1 VRRIGEGLERQALER
16 LDQCRAHP
24 RHAAEHGPQAE
35 PAPPGNG
42 PRVEAVRVG
51 HALEPPDAAAVTSR
65 DQPEAAQRFLVAAQQ
80 VHQHVMD
87 GPAVLRARAT
97 DLTLGQPRD
106 HRQRGGTRVRHAA
119 HGLTAPSREGGGRPG
134 SHGSHRSFL
143 SGGTPR
149 TTARLRLPIIVP
161 SHATPDRLG
170 RNFRAAFTRTDEE
183 RSMRT
188 YHDIQL
194 ADHTITTRELH
205 GEDIV
210 KAGRFL
216 IARTLLDLGAATVD
230 PLSPSNPLIFSAG
243 PFAGTSFSN
252 ANRTSVGC
260 KSPLTGGI
268 KEANGGG
275 SFGYALGQLKI
286 AGFTLHG
293 ASPDWVVIH
302 FKKDGTVDFDEATP
316 YLGKGNFEAHDLL
329 LKRYGKKVAIG
340 LCGPVGEYQGL
351 IAGIAFSDK
360 DGRPARLAARGGV
373 GAVMGSK
380 KVKAVVV
387 DLDKVPPFSEP
398 KKVNAAIKDYS
409 KLLLADG
416 VVKNFYQPLGT
427 MGMADV
433 QNQMGGLPVN
443 NFSLGQQVNISTGE
457 KFKMGGSYIA
467 ELNTSR
473 GGEQTHA
480 CMPGCVIQCS
490 NVYVDAAGKEVVSP
504 VEYETLGLLGT
515 NCGLT
520 DPDDLA
526 QLNHVCND
534 LGVDTIETGAMLAVL
549 MEAGLGRFG
558 DPTFMAACLRE
569 IHDGTE
575 KGRVWAQGTARVGEH
590 YQVRRVPVIK
600 KQAISAYDPRVV
612 EATGI
617 AMMATAQGAD
627 HTAGN
632 LPRLKTR
639 EMDLGTMI
647 EQSLVAQT
655 NTAATDSL
663 GLCIFGR
670 SVTEPNIE
678 FIVNA
683 INAACGTSL
692 TPDFFSGLGR
702 ETLRLERE
710 FNRRAGFTAK
720 DDELP
725 EFFYT
730 EALPPTNHVARF
742 HGADV
747 HDMYERLPA

>member
-1 VRRIGEGLERQALER
+1 MRKYHEIR
-16 LDQCRAHP
+16 LD
-24 RHAAEHGPQAE
+24 
-35 PAPPGNG
+35 
-42 PRVEAVRVG
+42 
-51 HALEPPDAAAVTSR
+51 
-65 DQPEAAQRFLVAAQQ
+65 DQ
-80 VHQHVMD
+80 
-87 GPAVLRARAT
+87 
-97 DLTLGQPRD
+97 
-106 HRQRGGTRVRHAA
+106 
-119 HGLTAPSREGGGRPG
+119 
-134 SHGSHRSFL
+134 
-143 SGGTPR
+143 
-149 TTARLRLPIIVP
+149 
-161 SHATPDRLG
+161 
-170 RNFRAAFTRTDEE
+170 
-183 RSMRT
+183 
-188 YHDIQL
+188 
-194 ADHTITTRELH
+194 TISTRELL

-210 KAGRFL
+210 RAGRYL
-216 IARTLLDLGAATVD
+216 IAKTLLERGAATAD
-230 PLSPSNPLIFSAG
+230 PLSPQNPLIFSAG

-275 SFGYALGQLKI
+275 SFGYAVGQQRI
-286 AGFTLHG
+286 AGFTLNG
-293 ASPDWVVIH
+293 ASRDWVIIH
-302 FKKDGTVDFDEATP
+302 FKKDGTIAFDDATP
-316 YLGKGNFEAHDLL
+316 FLGKGNFEANDLL
-329 LKRYGKKVAIG
+329 LKRYGKKVAVG

-380 KVKAVVV
+380 KVKAIVV
-387 DLDKVPPFSEP
+387 DLDRIPPFSEP
-398 KKVNAAIKDYS
+398 KKVTAAIKDYS

-416 VVKNFYQPLGT
+416 IVKNFYQAIGT

-433 QNQMGGLPVN
+433 QNQMGGLPVR
-443 NFSLGQQVNISTGE
+443 NFSAGQQVNISTGE
-457 KFKMGGSYIA
+457 KFKMGGTYIS
-467 ELNTSR
+467 ELNKSR
-473 GGEQTHA
+473 GGEHTHA

-490 NVYVDAAGKEVVSP
+490 NVYADASGKEVVSP

-534 LGVDTIETGAMLAVL
+534 LGVDTIEAGAMLAVL
-549 MEAGLGRFG
+549 MEAGLGSFG
-558 DPTFMAACLRE
+558 DPKFMADCLVEVRQ
-569 IHDGTE
+569 GTE

-590 YQVRRVPVIK
+590 FKVGRVPVIK

-639 EMDLGTMI
+639 EMDLSSMI

-683 INAACGTSL
+683 LNAACGTSL
-692 TPDFFSGLGR
+692 TKDFFAALGR

-710 FNRRAGFTAK
+710 FNRQAGFTAK
-720 DDELP
+720 DDDLP

-742 HGADV
+742 RGADV
-747 HDMYERLPA
+747 HAMYERLPA

>member
-1 VRRIGEGLERQALER
+1 
-16 LDQCRAHP
+16 
-24 RHAAEHGPQAE
+24 
-35 PAPPGNG
+35 
-42 PRVEAVRVG
+42 
-51 HALEPPDAAAVTSR
+51 
-65 DQPEAAQRFLVAAQQ
+65 
-80 VHQHVMD
+80 
-87 GPAVLRARAT
+87 
-97 DLTLGQPRD
+97 
-106 HRQRGGTRVRHAA
+106 
-119 HGLTAPSREGGGRPG
+119 
-134 SHGSHRSFL
+134 
-143 SGGTPR
+143 
-149 TTARLRLPIIVP
+149 
-161 SHATPDRLG
+161 
-170 RNFRAAFTRTDEE
+170 
-183 RSMRT
+183 MRT
-188 YHDIQL
+188 YYDVQL
-194 ADHTITTRELH
+194 GDHTINTRELH
-205 GEDIV
+205 GEDIAR
-210 KAGRFL
+210 AGRYL
-216 IARTLLDLGAATVD
+216 IAKTLLDLGAATVD
-230 PLSPSNPLIFSAG
+230 PLSPQNPLIFSAG

-275 SFGYALGQLKI
+275 SFSYALGQLKI

-302 FKKDGTVDFDEATP
+302 FKKDGTIDFDDAAP
-316 YLGKGNFEAHDLL
+316 YLGKGNFEANGLL
-329 LKRYGKKVAIG
+329 LKRYGKKVAVG

-380 KVKAVVV
+380 KVKAIVV
-387 DLDKVPPFSEP
+387 DLDRIPPFSEP
-398 KKVNAAIKDYS
+398 KKVNAAIKDYA

-416 VVKNFYQPLGT
+416 IVTNFYQKIGT

-443 NFSLGQQVNISTGE
+443 NFSAGQQVDISSGE
-457 KFKMGGSYIA
+457 KFRMGGQYIT
-467 ELNTSR
+467 ELNNSR

-490 NVYVDAAGKEVVSP
+490 NVYADASGKEVVSP

-515 NCGLT
+515 NCGLS

-526 QLNHVCND
+526 QLNQVCND
-534 LGVDTIETGAMLAVL
+534 LGVDTIETGATLAVL
-549 MEAGLGRFG
+549 MEAGLGAFG
-558 DPTFMAACLRE
+558 DAKFMADCLAEVRV
-569 IHDGTE
+569 GSE
-575 KGRVWAQGTARVGEH
+575 KGRGWAQGTARVGER
-590 YQVRRVPVIK
+590 YQVKRVPVIK

-639 EMDLGTMI
+639 EMDLDNLI

-670 SVTEPNIE
+670 SVTEPNVE
-678 FIVNA
+678 FIINA
-683 INAACGTSL
+683 INAACGTTL
-692 TPDFFSGLGR
+692 TREFFPALGR
-702 ETLRLERE
+702 ETLKLEAE

-725 EFFYT
+725 AFFYA

-747 HDMYERLPA
+747 HRMYERLPA